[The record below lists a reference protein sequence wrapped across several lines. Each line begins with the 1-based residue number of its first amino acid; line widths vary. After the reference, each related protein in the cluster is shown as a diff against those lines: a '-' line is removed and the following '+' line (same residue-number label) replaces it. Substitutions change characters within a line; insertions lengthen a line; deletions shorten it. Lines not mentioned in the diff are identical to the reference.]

1 MTFLDVRTSK
11 VKAEE
16 QFKYEVCIYNEGGRD
31 EEERGGKEGRNK
43 GEKVG
48 FNSQTFLNS
57 TKRLDTVVKSCIN
70 FH

>member
-1 MTFLDVRTSK
+1 MRYVYIMR
-11 VKAEE
+11 
-16 QFKYEVCIYNEGGRD
+16 EGGMKKR
-31 EEERGGKEGRNK
+31 EEGKKEEIK

-57 TKRLDTVVKSCIN
+57 TKRLDTVVKSRIN